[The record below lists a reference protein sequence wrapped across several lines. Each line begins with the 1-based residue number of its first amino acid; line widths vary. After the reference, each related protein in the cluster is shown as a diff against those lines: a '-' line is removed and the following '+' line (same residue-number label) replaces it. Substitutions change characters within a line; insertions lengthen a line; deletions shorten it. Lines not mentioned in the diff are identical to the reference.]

1 MRILWLVEALLA
13 FQELLC
19 SIELVMV
26 GGIYEIT
33 ED

>member
-1 MRILWLVEALLA
+1 MRPLWLVEALLA
-13 FQELLC
+13 FQEVLC

-26 GGIYEIT
+26 DGIREIT